1 MAKTSNYDTAKP
13 KGTAP
18 NCNAS
23 NTPMHKLLAY
33 GDKPKVSVPSP
44 RTPA

>member
-1 MAKTSNYDTAKP
+1 MAKTSSYDTAKP

-18 NCNAS
+18 NCTSA
-23 NTPMHKLLAY
+23 NTPMHKLLAT
-33 GDKPKVSVPSP
+33 GKHPKVSVPSP